1 VPKTVTQLV
10 HYLVNE
16 PRNLGVQIDFII
28 GVRTVMHKSYK
39 LVDKDSRWRR
49 FVVPKAK
56 VNDIQMYYEVKGEGF
71 PVVMIMGLG
80 GTLDW
85 WDPRLIE
92 GLSENFKTVMF
103 DNRGAGRTD
112 LSNKEYTIRLFAD
125 DTAGLM
131 DALKISKAHICGY
144 SMGGMIAQELAINYP
159 EKVERLVLCSTNCGR
174 TRSIPA
180 SQETLNSFM
189 RAGSAPSAEERA
201 RMFLPLGC
209 TEDFINH
216 NAEGIELMI
225 QRMVKAPTSPE
236 AFQRQ
241 GGAIM
246 SFDAYDRL
254 ARIKAPTLVLCGK
267 RDILVPP
274 ENGPILAKAITNAKL
289 VYLEK
294 SAHRLAEE
302 MGEAVRTVTEF
313 LLA

>member
-1 VPKTVTQLV
+1 
-10 HYLVNE
+10 
-16 PRNLGVQIDFII
+16 
-28 GVRTVMHKSYK
+28 
-39 LVDKDSRWRR
+39 
-49 FVVPKAK
+49 
-56 VNDIQMYYEVKGEGF
+56 
-71 PVVMIMGLG
+71 
-80 GTLDW
+80 
-85 WDPRLIE
+85 
-92 GLSENFKTVMF
+92 MF

-112 LSNKEYTIRLFAD
+112 LSNKEYTIKLFAD

-131 DALKISKAHICGY
+131 DALKIPKAHIYGV

-159 EKVERLVLCSTNCGR
+159 ERVERLVLCSTNCGR

-180 SQETLNSFM
+180 SQETLNSLM

-201 RMFLPLGC
+201 RTLLPLGC
-209 TEDFINH
+209 TEDFLQR
-216 NAEGIELMI
+216 NAGLVEPMI
-225 QRMVKAPTSPE
+225 RQMLKAPTSPE

-241 GGAIM
+241 ARAAL

-267 RDILVPP
+267 KDILIPP
-274 ENGPILAKAITNAKL
+274 ENGPILAKAIPNAKL

-294 SAHRLAEE
+294 SAHMLAEE

>member
-1 VPKTVTQLV
+1 
-10 HYLVNE
+10 
-16 PRNLGVQIDFII
+16 
-28 GVRTVMHKSYK
+28 
-39 LVDKDSRWRR
+39 
-49 FVVPKAK
+49 
-56 VNDIQMYYEVKGEGF
+56 MYYEVKGEGF

-92 GLSENFKTVMF
+92 ELSKNFKTVTF

-112 LSNKEYTIRLFAD
+112 LSNKEYTIKLFAD

-131 DALKISKAHICGY
+131 DALKIPRAHVCGA

-159 EKVERLVLCSTNCGR
+159 EKVERLVLYSTNCGR
-174 TRSIPA
+174 TRSISA
-180 SQETLNSFM
+180 SQETLNSLF
-189 RAGSAPSAEERA
+189 RAGSVSSVEERA
-201 RMFLPLGC
+201 RMFLPLGY

-216 NAEGIELMI
+216 NAELVELMI
-225 QRMVKAPTSPE
+225 RQTLKAPTSPE

-241 GGAIM
+241 GRAIM

-267 RDILVPP
+267 KDILIPP
-274 ENGPILAKAITNAKL
+274 ENGPILAKAIPKAKL

-294 SAHRLAEE
+294 SAHMLTEE
-302 MGEAVRTVTEF
+302 MGEAIHTVTEF